1 MLQQQQESGDIMK
14 KTLTALAILGG
25 IAAVVAIKLKK
36 DEEKKIKKL
45 EEELLAEENECS
57 CGNDEGGCCCGDET
71 CSCEESEEGCCC
83 GEEETCC
90 CGEEPVEQGACCCQE
105 NGDEAT
111 CCNENS
117 ACECE
122 QDKASDRGAETEFP
136 YLSSESKQEM
146 ASLNDNIIEELNRN
160 GDVNSNER
168 PIQHIIEFTSVED
181 MEAFKTAVISKGFVV
196 ARGNSDLE
204 VLVLHVSSIDRVA
217 LLQNIYYLANQALA
231 HHGKYRGWKSRV
243 YYQIKK
249 AVEPF
254 FALRGS
260 EVC

>member
-1 MLQQQQESGDIMK
+1 MK

-45 EEELLAEENECS
+45 EEELLAEENGCS
-57 CGNDEGGCCCGDET
+57 YGNDEGGCCCGDET

-105 NGDEAT
+105 NGDEAA
-111 CCNENS
+111 CCNNENS

-204 VLVLHVSSIDRVA
+204 VLVLHVSSIDRVT

-231 HHGKYRGWKSRV
+231 HHGQYRGWKSRV
-243 YYQIKK
+243 YY
-249 AVEPF
+249 
-254 FALRGS
+254 
-260 EVC
+260 